1 MNHRLAPIA
10 AIATAIATAVAAA
23 LVAAPAPTTAQPAA
37 AAAGH
42 TVQNGCVSSRPEPG
56 TTAPVKICYSLFRPA
71 SATTRNKVPML
82 LEGHGWGGQRTRTVA
97 SFQRHLDRGYGVL
110 SFDQRGFGESGG
122 KAHLQNPDVEGHDL
136 LKLVR
141 LISKLDWV
149 RKDGPGDPRLG
160 AIGGSYGGA
169 HQLLGA
175 FRHLMSRGTPV
186 FDALVPE
193 VTWWDLNDSLAPD
206 GVARSEWV
214 AGLTAAGLPSDA
226 LQPKVV
232 AAVVEGLA
240 TNRWPDGS
248 IPGTLDV
255 RAYMAKNGPRWHAS
269 QGRRLS
275 IPVLLHQGSTDTLF
289 PLEQGLKNW
298 AGALT
303 PKARQQSIFVGF
315 NGGHVLPPIFPLRTH
330 PAGDPCAKRLGGGDF
345 TTLALRFFDEK
356 LRGRRTGL
364 GGYGKV
370 HLSTPANRCTTVRS
384 VAADAAYRVGRVA
397 SPTTAGVPLKK
408 LVAKGPIR
416 IAGRPY
422 LTGRVTAIGLD
433 NRAFYG
439 LAVGTSPLTARLV
452 QANVLPVNEPTPVF
466 GAARRVA
473 LPSVAVDVPAGQS
486 LYLLV
491 TPIHDTFLVSGS
503 RLPGV
508 VTIDETVVHLP
519 VVGS

>member
-1 MNHRLAPIA
+1 MNHLAL
-10 AIATAIATAVAAA
+10 TAAAA
-23 LVAAPAPTTAQPAA
+23 LTAVLLAVPAPTAAQPAA
-37 AAAGH
+37 AAAAH
-42 TVQNGCVSSRPEPG
+42 TVRHGCATSRPEPG

-71 SATTRNKVPML
+71 TATPKRKVPVI
-82 LEGHGWGGQRTRTVA
+82 LEGHGWGGQRTRDA
-97 SFQRHLDRGYGVL
+97 ARFQRHLDRGYGVL

-141 LISKLDWV
+141 LISGLDWV
-149 RKDGPGDPRLG
+149 RQDGPGDPRLG
-160 AIGGSYGGA
+160 AIGGSYGGG
-169 HQLLGA
+169 HQFLGA
-175 FRHLMSRGTPV
+175 FRHLMSRGKPV
-186 FDALVPE
+186 FDALAPE
-193 VTWWDLNDSLAPD
+193 ITWWDLNDSLAPD

-226 LQPKVV
+226 LQPKVL
-232 AAVVEGLA
+232 AAVAEGLA

-255 RAYMAKNGPRWHAS
+255 RAYMDKNGPSWHAR
-269 QGRRLS
+269 QGRRLN

-303 PKARQQSIFVGF
+303 PKARRQSIFVGF

-330 PAGDPCAKRLGGGDF
+330 PAGDPCAKRLGGDF
-345 TTLALRFFDEK
+345 TALALRFFDEK
-356 LRGRRTGL
+356 LRGRSTGL

-370 HLSTPANRCTTVRS
+370 HLSTPANTCTTVRS
-384 VAADAAYRVGRVA
+384 VAADATYRVGQVV
-397 SPTTAGVPLKK
+397 SPTTVGVPLNT

-422 LTGRVTAIGLD
+422 LTGKVTAVGLES
-433 NRAFYG
+433 RAFYG
-439 LAVGTSPLTARLV
+439 LAVGTSPLDARLI

-466 GAARRVA
+466 GAARRVP

-491 TPIHDTFLVSGS
+491 TPIHDTFAVSGS

-519 VVGS
+519 VVGN